1 MLLLVKGVGF
11 EKICTVSGKYNVS
24 RVVPRLYGWICKII
38 RPFSTTGED
47 GIVLVTIGNQPG
59 RPQFD
64 THAWPILDACFIT
77 FMFSSSGDMKFVILV
92 EDSDSAYCFD

>member
-11 EKICTVSGKYNVS
+11 ENICTVSGKYNVS
-24 RVVPRLYGWICKII
+24 RVVQRLYGWIYKII

-47 GIVLVTIGNQPG
+47 GIVAVTIGNQHG

-64 THAWPILDACFIT
+64 TCAWPILDACFIT